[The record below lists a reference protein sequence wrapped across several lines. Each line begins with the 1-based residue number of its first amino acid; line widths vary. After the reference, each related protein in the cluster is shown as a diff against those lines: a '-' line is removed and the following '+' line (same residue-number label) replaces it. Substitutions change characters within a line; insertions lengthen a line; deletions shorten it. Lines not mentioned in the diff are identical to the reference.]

1 MGVLQL
7 QRYSSGWCQG
17 APDRTRYICNMD
29 EPAVT
34 EREAEKPKEPLKP
47 SKSIRSARNFEALK
61 HNAELPSKFGKTF
74 GLEQTEAKMTMHNE
88 LASKFYDSSLQRM
101 SKSQDMEKA
110 ESGSAEAPPRLGG
123 ISEQKSRLDVLFG
136 EAGMKKTSSSPELN
150 SPEEAGLNSEE
161 ESEQRA
167 NSICN
172 GEANASVRVKQI
184 ANLRISDPPGSTM
197 NFRESLNR
205 KLNQGGTDGTRLSAR
220 GSCKVKWTVAAACS
234 LDLQQQQQ
242 QQQLHQMEPRLRSG
256 SIKDTFDD
264 LSQALREEENFNPLK
279 FTEKIKDVRNTKRA
293 DMTGLKDKFELQNQW
308 TESRRQEQKR
318 QVGDFKDYFEER
330 AKVEAKYAKDL
341 ERLAKHFSEKSQK
354 EALGTSGDLYLGIV
368 NEASKASVQHTCLSQ
383 VFQVELGG
391 KRCEEI
397 VKDIDRVF
405 VQARRIGMDVQVE
418 LMQGMTDLHTFT
430 MTLTNKAEELK
441 HATIRK
447 EQADVEK
454 KKLEDRGRVEKDK
467 KKYAR
472 LVEDC
477 KQKTERQK
485 IALSE
490 VVKAQKELI
499 LANSEVNAMTKQ
511 YFEEDMPILVNCAD
525 LGFHQNLKRLAN
537 ARVDSMEQMINAQQ
551 RASKSIIRHAS
562 RLDSKMDKERFFDG
576 CLTSELTDAPEPF
589 TLPPIDKK
597 KLPSP
602 QEQEDLKNELR
613 AGIEV
618 KINKCK
624 KLTKE
629 LDLRENLLLDLMEF
643 KDWDLTKQFAVAR
656 SKATNRVSTSSQDAN
671 DAAGEVSTN
680 SQRKALMEKDY
691 LSRTKELMMM
701 HGKLKQSEAKYSAIR
716 DLMAGK
722 NPELDPVLSVQMR
735 KMKTQTCG
743 RPRVFGGDLDDL
755 FEATGQMIPP
765 VVASCVDTIRRLG
778 MNHQGIFRIGGAH
791 NDIDGFE
798 KSFLNEE
805 DPFAILVDD
814 THLNSVASILKRFFH
829 RLPEPIFPKEYFDQ
843 LMMIARAH
851 PATATNSIRDKM
863 EKGDRFKEGFV
874 VAMKEVV
881 DNWSTPK
888 RTVVSHLFSL
898 LADLSQ
904 KSSVTQMDPY
914 NIAICFAPNLCPIPD
929 GYDQMQFTNQV
940 NILVKNFIIFSA
952 EIFGISEVPASPQ
965 SPCPTINLTKKR
977 PSSGL
982 PDLVP

>member
-1 MGVLQL
+1 MGSYSTTATALQL
-7 QRYSSGWCQG
+7 G
-17 APDRTRYICNMD
+17 NMD

-61 HNAELPSKFGKTF
+61 HNAELHSKFGKTF
-74 GLEQTEAKMTMHNE
+74 GLEQTE
-88 LASKFYDSSLQRM
+88 
-101 SKSQDMEKA
+101 DMEKA

-136 EAGMKKTSSSPELN
+136 DAGMKKTSSSPELN
-150 SPEEAGLNSEE
+150 SPEEASVNPEE

-184 ANLRISDPPGSTM
+184 ANLPGSTM

-308 TESRRQEQKR
+308 SESRRQEQKR

-383 VFQVELGG
+383 VFQIELGG

-418 LMQGMTDLHTFT
+418 LMQGMTDLHMFT
-430 MTLTNKAEELK
+430 RTLTNKVEELK

-485 IALSE
+485 IAFTE

-589 TLPPIDKK
+589 TPPPIDKK

-691 LSRTKELMMM
+691 LSRTKE
-701 HGKLKQSEAKYSAIR
+701 H
-716 DLMAGK
+716 
-722 NPELDPVLSVQMR
+722 
-735 KMKTQTCG
+735 
-743 RPRVFGGDLDDL
+743 
-755 FEATGQMIPP
+755 
-765 VVASCVDTIRRLG
+765 
-778 MNHQGIFRIGGAH
+778 
-791 NDIDGFE
+791 
-798 KSFLNEE
+798 
-805 DPFAILVDD
+805 
-814 THLNSVASILKRFFH
+814 
-829 RLPEPIFPKEYFDQ
+829 
-843 LMMIARAH
+843 
-851 PATATNSIRDKM
+851 
-863 EKGDRFKEGFV
+863 
-874 VAMKEVV
+874 
-881 DNWSTPK
+881 
-888 RTVVSHLFSL
+888 
-898 LADLSQ
+898 
-904 KSSVTQMDPY
+904 
-914 NIAICFAPNLCPIPD
+914 
-929 GYDQMQFTNQV
+929 
-940 NILVKNFIIFSA
+940 
-952 EIFGISEVPASPQ
+952 
-965 SPCPTINLTKKR
+965 
-977 PSSGL
+977 
-982 PDLVP
+982 